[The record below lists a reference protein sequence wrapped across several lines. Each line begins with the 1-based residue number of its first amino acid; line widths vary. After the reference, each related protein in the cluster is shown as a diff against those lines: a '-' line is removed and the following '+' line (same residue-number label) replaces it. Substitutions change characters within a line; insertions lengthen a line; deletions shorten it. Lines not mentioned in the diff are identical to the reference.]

1 MGKASRAIRDPEN
14 LSEIQEYLK
23 CHNERDYIIF
33 IIGLRT
39 GYRMQDIVDL
49 KIKDIK
55 KALVECRFVIEE
67 KKRFRNYEAR
77 KNNKTK
83 GYSGEAEPRIV
94 NFKRREL
101 FYKVL
106 EKYIAGKPSYDY
118 AFKSKKGEYIKV
130 DSYARILKKAGEYFK
145 IYNLGAH
152 TPRKTFAYNLYNN
165 TGKNLTL
172 VQLALGHS
180 SPKTTIRY
188 IGVEEDIIDECSE
201 ELDDLICV

>member
-1 MGKASRAIRDPEN
+1 MGNASRAIKDVEL
-14 LSEIQEYLK
+14 LSDIQDYLK
-23 CHNERDYIIF
+23 YHNERDYIIF

-83 GYSGEAEPRIV
+83 GYSRRAKPRIV
-94 NFKRREL
+94 EFSRREV

-106 EKYIAGKPSYDY
+106 EKYIEGKQAYDY
-118 AFKSKKGEYIKV
+118 AFKSQKGNHIEV

-145 IYNLGAH
+145 CYHLGAH
-152 TPRKTFAYNLYNN
+152 TPRKTYAYNLFNN
-165 TGKNLTL
+165 SGKNLIL

-180 SPKTTIRY
+180 SPETTKRY
-188 IGVEEDIIDECSE
+188 IGVDEDFVNEYSE
-201 ELDDLICV
+201 GLDNLICI